1 MSKIAILHDRFM
13 SVGGGEFVAQELSN
27 LFNAPIYTAYFDNS
41 LTEYF
46 DVHPIEIGSK
56 RLKRTPIGT
65 ALSAFDFEQLNL
77 SEYDILISSGL
88 LSRAYIPAT
97 DQITINYIHSPG
109 RWLYDLHGFRIRKIT
124 SIVRPLVSVYA
135 QWWRQWD
142 LTVNNYIDYYI
153 ANSEL
158 IQSRIKRYLGRESQV
173 IYPPIDT
180 CKYHN
185 NGDHG
190 YYLFIGRLD
199 NEKRILETVNGCIRA
214 GVTLKI
220 IGTGKLGSK
229 IRKYPQIEL
238 LGNVSEQDKI
248 EHLSKCKGVLY
259 PAINEDF
266 GMVPIEALA
275 SGKPFLCTDGG
286 YPAMLVNKLN
296 CGFVN
301 HNIDYL
307 ASSIK
312 QFNQM
317 EFDSKYLQNQ
327 SKQFDISEFRRKFK
341 QLVED
346 VQ

>member
-27 LFNAPIYTAYFDNS
+27 LFNAPIYTAYFENS

-65 ALSAFDFEQLNL
+65 ALSTFDFEQLDL
-77 SEYDILISSGL
+77 SDYDIIISSGL

-97 DQITINYIHSPG
+97 DQITINYIHSPS
-109 RWLYDLHGFRIRKIT
+109 RWLYDLHGFRIRKIP

-180 CKYHN
+180 RKYHN

-199 NEKRILETVNGCIRA
+199 NEKRILETVKGCIRA

-220 IGTGKLGSK
+220 IGTGKLESK
-229 IRKYPQIEL
+229 IKKYPEIKL

-275 SGKPFLCTDGG
+275 SGKPYLSTLGG
-286 YPAMLVNKLN
+286 FPAILADEWGGVVNKDIFNLSN
-296 CGFVN
+296 
-301 HNIDYL
+301 
-307 ASSIK
+307 SILEMDKHYYDPIILQSIAKRFDVSVFRK
-312 QFNQM
+312 QFIKLI
-317 EFDSKYLQNQ
+317 DGVST
-327 SKQFDISEFRRKFK
+327 
-341 QLVED
+341 
-346 VQ
+346 